1 MKDDI
6 TIKTCVII
14 STYNNPRWLK
24 LTLTGYEGQTV
35 MPDEVIVADD
45 GSGEETR
52 LLVDSFS
59 GRLPIKHVWHTDRG
73 FQKSEI
79 LNKAISAA
87 ESDYLIFTDQDCI
100 PRADFVETHK
110 RMARKGA
117 YLSGGYF
124 KLTMPVSTMLT
135 GQDVADG
142 APFSPMWLLRHGQ
155 PLTYKMLKLTHSRI
169 ISSAINAL
177 TPRPKTFNGCNS
189 SCWREDAIK
198 VNGFDED
205 MHYGGQDYEFGLRL
219 KNSGV
224 KPVQIAYSTVALHL
238 DHARPY
244 KNAEGVAANK
254 KRIEITKKEGKTWT
268 YNGIIKSDKEMR
280 EDILRGK

>member
-1 MKDDI
+1 MKGDI

-14 STYNNPRWLK
+14 STYNNPQWLK
-24 LTLTGYEGQTV
+24 LTLTGYESQTV
-35 MPDEVIVADD
+35 MADEVIVADD

-52 LLVDSFS
+52 QLVESFS
-59 GRLPIKHVWHTDRG
+59 GRLPIKHVWHADRG

-79 LNKAISAA
+79 LNKAIKAA

-100 PRADFVETHK
+100 PRADLVETHK
-110 RMARKGA
+110 RMARKGT

-124 KLTMPVSTMLT
+124 KLTMPVSTQLT
-135 GQDVADG
+135 GEHVAG
-142 APFSPMWLLRHGQ
+142 GMIFSPMWLLRHGQ
-155 PLTYKMLKLTHSRI
+155 PFSYKLSKLTRSRI
-169 ISSAINAL
+169 MSSILNAL

-219 KNSGV
+219 KNSRV
-224 KPVQIAYSTVALHL
+224 KPTQIAYSTVALHL

-254 KRIEITKKEGKTWT
+254 QRIKMTEKEGKTWT
-268 YNGIIKSDKEMR
+268 NNGIVKSGKETR
-280 EDILRGK
+280 VDI